1 METLPGRMDCSVNP
15 SRFKHTHTCTATG
28 KRGNFIREETRK
40 CCSCMIFFICCMSP
54 CVFVFSERKQ
64 MVQKV
69 EQFSLLLGFTNICSH
84 RSLNTHILQQKCP
97 SFSLFYF
104 PKSIYC
110 GTILAVVDLVSSI
123 FCIMT
128 P

>member
-1 METLPGRMDCSVNP
+1 METLPGRMDCSANP
-15 SRFKHTHTCTATG
+15 SRFKHTHVHSNR
-28 KRGNFIREETRK
+28 KERKLYQRGNKKVLLLYDF
-40 CCSCMIFFICCMSP
+40 FFICCMSP